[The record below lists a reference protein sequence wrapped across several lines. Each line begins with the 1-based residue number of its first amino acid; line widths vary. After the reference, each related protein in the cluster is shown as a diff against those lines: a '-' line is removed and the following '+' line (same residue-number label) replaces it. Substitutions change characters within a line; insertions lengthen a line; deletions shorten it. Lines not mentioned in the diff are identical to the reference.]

1 MLKSERQDALARLTD
16 ELRTLTVRDAAER
29 LDISEMTVRRDFDEL
44 AEQGR
49 VRRVRG
55 GARTCSQGRSLTI
68 SREFTR
74 TEKQLLH
81 VEEKRA
87 IGRAAAELVDE
98 GDTLFLGNGTTVEAM
113 AAELPDCR
121 LRIVTNS
128 LPIFSTLDERAD
140 IELFLLGGLYRPG
153 TGALVG
159 PIAEEALAN
168 MGLAKAFV
176 GVNGIHEN
184 KAFASNMEACALQ
197 RAALEA
203 ADRRY
208 LLADASKFDRRDF
221 FSFYDLDDLTAIVSD
236 PGLADEARASAE
248 QYTTVLGA

>member
-1 MLKSERQDALARLTD
+1 M
-16 ELRTLTVRDAAER
+16 
-29 LDISEMTVRRDFDEL
+29 
-44 AEQGR
+44 
-49 VRRVRG
+49 
-55 GARTCSQGRSLTI
+55 
-68 SREFTR
+68 
-74 TEKQLLH
+74 
-81 VEEKRA
+81 
-87 IGRAAAELVDE
+87 DE